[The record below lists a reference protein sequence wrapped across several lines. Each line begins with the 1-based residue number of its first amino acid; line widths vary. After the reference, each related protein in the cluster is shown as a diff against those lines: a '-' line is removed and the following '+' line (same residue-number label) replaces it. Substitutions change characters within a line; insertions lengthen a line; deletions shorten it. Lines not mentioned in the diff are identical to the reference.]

1 MPSFLPDIAMSA
13 PEPFHQTSFALSLM
27 LVSHF
32 VSNTCRK
39 PEGESCNC
47 SLCCKPLAH
56 TLSSS
61 IMQVFRTNSSYAR
74 WAEARAAWGS
84 IVNISRDICRQA
96 VATFPESNSDLRTA
110 LCRWTVAFSR
120 TCKLHLREDG
130 SLKVA
135 MQTVLNPS
143 EFKILE
149 EAKHRP
155 LKALQ
160 VWRTW

>member
-1 MPSFLPDIAMSA
+1 MLQATD
-13 PEPFHQTSFALSLM
+13 TSPGSPPI
-27 LVSHF
+27 
-32 VSNTCRK
+32 T
-39 PEGESCNC
+39 
-47 SLCCKPLAH
+47 
-56 TLSSS
+56 
-61 IMQVFRTNSSYAR
+61 QVFRTNSSYAR

-84 IVNISRDICRQA
+84 IVNISRDLCRQA
-96 VATFPESNSDLRTA
+96 VATFPESNSDLRMA

-155 LKALQ
+155 LKTLQ
-160 VWRTW
+160 VQRAW